1 VPAPSQ
7 WRDEASPDMVVLAIG
22 KCLGALMD
30 ASRWTEL
37 GLLTGTRD
45 RLVAHARLLR
55 ALRFGDEDYQAA
67 VYEVTPW
74 VLDDRGRGQADS
86 RGVSRRFRN
95 LDLVSDFVDAPVWLA
110 EHEPAIH
117 SQVCTG
123 TGGGPTATLPD
134 GTMLDA
140 ADTAAG
146 RLGVGEMRRQVERIR
161 RDYANDPEALIGQV
175 KELVESACKTI
186 LGLMGSG
193 PETQQDVPALV
204 AQTLRHL
211 GLHPD
216 NLRDTV
222 DPTEARALKRLFG
235 GLTSVLQGT
244 AELRNARGT
253 GHGRS
258 GVPLVDPALARLAAG
273 MALPAVVYLCEAYE
287 VSTSSTA
294 PASRLVAPPHL
305 ATAPA
310 QTSVA
315 DWESTLQ
322 PYATGVAVQVGTVIS
337 HSTFGTGR
345 VTATSGAGDT
355 SQAEV
360 AFAPPIGP
368 KRLLLRY
375 APIHIVPSR
384 H

>member
-1 VPAPSQ
+1 
-7 WRDEASPDMVVLAIG
+7 
-22 KCLGALMD
+22 
-30 ASRWTEL
+30 
-37 GLLTGTRD
+37 
-45 RLVAHARLLR
+45 
-55 ALRFGDEDYQAA
+55 
-67 VYEVTPW
+67 
-74 VLDDRGRGQADS
+74 
-86 RGVSRRFRN
+86 
-95 LDLVSDFVDAPVWLA
+95 
-110 EHEPAIH
+110 
-117 SQVCTG
+117 
-123 TGGGPTATLPD
+123 
-134 GTMLDA
+134 MLDA

-186 LGLMGSG
+186 LGLTGSG

-216 NLRDTV
+216 NLQDTV

-294 PASRLVAPPHL
+294 PASRHVAPPPPV
-305 ATAPA
+305 TAPA
-310 QTSVA
+310 QPSVA

-345 VTATSGAGDT
+345 VTATSGAGDA

-360 AFAPPIGP
+360 AFAPPIGR
-368 KRLLLRY
+368 KRLLLHY
-375 APIHIVPSR
+375 APIQIVPSKP
-384 H
+384 